1 MITSDQ
7 CLTSLVVLVAS
18 DEERP
23 LSLAKGYLDAF
34 VPLAQADRANG
45 ARMLSD
51 LKGRLTRRT
60 DASALRNDVL
70 DLLESRIV
78 RLSDPLDELDA

>member
-7 CLTSLVVLVAS
+7 CFTHLVALTAS

-34 VPLAQADRANG
+34 VPLVQGDRAKG
-45 ARMLSD
+45 ARMLTD
-51 LKGRLTRRT
+51 LKGRFTRGTQPSPLRT
-60 DASALRNDVL
+60 DLL
-70 DLLESRIV
+70 DLLEARIV
-78 RLSDPLDELDA
+78 RLSDPLDDLGT